1 MVTSDERDKSEDKM
15 ILVVDDQQGVRSL
28 LQIIFQE
35 AGYKVMMASNGL
47 QAVDI
52 VEKYHP
58 PIVLMDVR
66 MPGLDG
72 FQSMLRMVKVSPY
85 IKVILM
91 TAYTDE
97 SLVQRAL
104 HEGAVDCLTKP
115 FDVYIVSERV
125 EKLWQ
130 SILEERANREK
141 DKTSA

>member
-1 MVTSDERDKSEDKM
+1 MSVEIDAKT

-28 LQIIFQE
+28 LQIIFRE
-35 AGYKVMMASNGL
+35 AGFNVLTAVNGL
-47 QAVDI
+47 EAVDI
-52 VEKYHP
+52 VEKNHP

-72 FQSMLRMVKVSPY
+72 FQSMLRMVKASPS

-104 HEGAVDCLTKP
+104 REGAVDCLTKP
-115 FDVYIVSERV
+115 FDVYSISSRV
-125 EKLWQ
+125 EQLWQ
-130 SILEERANREK
+130 SILIERKEQSGTVSQEAFR
-141 DKTSA
+141 